1 MKNLL
6 SDERGMFNASID
18 LILSFLVIIIMY
30 ALLIPLLYFIANS
43 LIAIGAP
50 AQTTLYYTNLAVWGM
65 YLFTAAAIIVF
76 YGRVWKKTHD
86 TGKDNIY
93 R

>member
-18 LILSFLVIIIMY
+18 LILSFLIIIFMY
-30 ALLIPLLYFIANS
+30 ALLIPLIYYIANS

-50 AQTTLYYTNLAVWGM
+50 AQTTLYYTNLAVYGM

-76 YGRVWKKTHD
+76 FGRIYKRTHD
-86 TGKDNIY
+86 TGRNIY

>member
-1 MKNLL
+1 MKNLFT
-6 SDERGMFNASID
+6 DERGMFNASID
-18 LILSFLVIIIMY
+18 LILSFLVIIMMY
-30 ALLIPLLYFIANS
+30 VLLIPLLYFISNS

-50 AQTTLYYTNLAVWGM
+50 AQTALYYTNLAVYGM
-65 YLFTAAAIIVF
+65 YLFTTAAIIVF
-76 YGRVWKKTHD
+76 FGRIYKRTHD